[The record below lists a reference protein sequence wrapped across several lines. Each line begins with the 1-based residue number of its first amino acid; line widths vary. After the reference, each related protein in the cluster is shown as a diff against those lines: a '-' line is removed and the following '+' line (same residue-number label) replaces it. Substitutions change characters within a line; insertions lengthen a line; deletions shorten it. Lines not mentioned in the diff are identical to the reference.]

1 MPKTSSRQTNI
12 AKNLMQIQ
20 HNISQYCEK
29 YHRNPQDVHLL
40 AVSKTKPTEDIR
52 TAFKAGQVSF
62 GENYL
67 QESIDKIND
76 LADLPIE
83 WHFIG
88 AIQSNKTREIAE
100 NFAWVHSVDRL
111 KIAKRLSQQRAD
123 SLPPLNI
130 CLQINISHESSKSG
144 FNIDDTEAAVNEII
158 KLPNLKLRGLMAIPA
173 KADNFL
179 EQRAIFSQMK
189 TLLTKLQTQHTQLDT
204 LSMGMSGDMEAAIAE
219 GSTLLR
225 IGTAIFGE
233 RNVAGL

>member
-40 AVSKTKPTEDIR
+40 AVSKTKPAADIR
-52 TAFKAGQVSF
+52 AAFNAGQVSF

-111 KIAKRLSQQRAD
+111 KIAHRLSQQRAD
-123 SLPPLNI
+123 SLAPLNI

-158 KLPNLKLRGLMAIPA
+158 ELPNLKLRGLMAIPA
-173 KADNFL
+173 KADNLL